1 MRVGFAALARPTF
14 DVALAETVSAAA
26 WGRLDDLG
34 HDLLGTPGLIL
45 EEGDLAGAVADLAR
59 EPLEALV
66 VMQATSADAAL
77 AAAIADASPPPPAAV
92 GRTRGPQRWAASA
105 QRVLRHQSGRLSAV
119 RPP

>member
-59 EPLEALV
+59 EPLQALV
-66 VMQATSADAAL
+66 GGFGSTGSAASIRP
-77 AAAIADASPPPPAAV
+77 AIGCEAAV
-92 GRTRGPQRWAASA
+92 TAEARDVTKLEGRGSPRSS
-105 QRVLRHQSGRLSAV
+105 LD
-119 RPP
+119 

>member
-45 EEGDLAGAVADLAR
+45 EEGDLA
-59 EPLEALV
+59 
-66 VMQATSADAAL
+66 
-77 AAAIADASPPPPAAV
+77 AAIADASPAPPLLL
-92 GRTRGPQRWAASA
+92 WAAPEARSG
-105 QRVLRHQSGRLSAV
+105 GRLRLNGFCGINPAGH
-119 RPP
+119 RL